1 MTSALRLV
9 LAALWALLCT
19 YPGVEGQGQVS
30 IKTNGTGPLS
40 QYKSRPDIYAPF
52 LNISLFDE
60 DAVTPGYIFLGPY
73 QTFQEAIYIY
83 DNRGNLVYSGYG
95 STGGGPSHNFHLC
108 KINGT
113 DNLCYITGGQN
124 VGYARGYAV
133 VLDDTFTAKTSIHSQ
148 AGVANFDEHEFNVL
162 PDGSS
167 LFTLYNP
174 EHYDLSAYNITSGQG
189 WIMNNFFQHI
199 EIGTSRLLFEWSA
212 LDHVLPDETFVLP
225 DTTEVSGDGFG
236 PTSPWDYFHINSVDQ
251 NADGDYLVSARHTCA
266 LYKVSGQDGHIIWRL
281 GGIASDF
288 AFPAGLNFSFQH
300 DARFREENET
310 TTIISLFDNASNG
323 YNQTARYSSGLVL
336 KLDHTTNSVTLLKRY
351 IAPYQFIS
359 QSQGNLQVLGS
370 NQEWSTSNVF
380 MGWGKNAFI
389 SEYAPDGRMVQQG
402 HFATEG
408 SMHYRAFKYNFTSSP
423 TDAPALYTY
432 AHNTSAPTSYWMSWN
447 GATKVAQWR
456 VYSSTSRNGPW
467 TVVGTV
473 PRNGFETMFTGPNY
487 YPWSLVESLDG
498 SGNPL
503 RNSTRPIKTFVPSA
517 ELAANCNGLGC
528 PTASTDSTGS
538 QSSSQPSAAATSS
551 NAGALIQ
558 KRSGVD
564 GKLGFA
570 AMFGFGAMMI

>member
-1 MTSALRLV
+1 MTSTIRLV
-9 LAALWALLCT
+9 LTALLASCT
-19 YPGVEGQGQVS
+19 FPSAQAQGQVS
-30 IKTNGTGPLS
+30 IATNGTGPLS

-108 KINGT
+108 SINGT

-124 VGYARGYAV
+124 VGYVRGYAV
-133 VLDDTFTAKTSIHSQ
+133 VLDDTFTTKTSIHSQ

-189 WIMNNFFQHI
+189 WIMNNFFQRI
-199 EIGTSRLLFEWSA
+199 EIGTNRLIFEWSA
-212 LDHVLPDETFVLP
+212 LDHVLPNETFVLP

-251 NADGDYLVSARHTCA
+251 NADGDYLVSSRHTCT

-288 AFPAGLNFSFQH
+288 SFPPGLNFSFQH
-300 DARFREENET
+300 DARFLEENQT
-310 TTIISLFDNASNG
+310 TTIVSLFDNASNG

-336 KLDHTTNSVTLLKRY
+336 KLDHTTNSVTLLKRF

-359 QSQGNLQVLGS
+359 PSQGNLQVLGS
-370 NQEWSTSNVF
+370 NQDWSTSNVF

-447 GATKVAQWR
+447 GATQVAQWR
-456 VYSSTSRNGPW
+456 VYSSSSRNGPW
-467 TVVGTV
+467 DVVGTV
-473 PRNGFETMFTGPNY
+473 HRNGFETMYTAPKY
-487 YPWSLVESLDG
+487 YPWSLVESLDVNG
-498 SGNPL
+498 KPL
-503 RNSTRPIKTFVPSA
+503 RNSTRPVKTFVPST
-517 ELAANCNGLGC
+517 ELAAKCNGSGC
-528 PTASTDSTGS
+528 PTASTYSNGS
-538 QSSSQPSAAATSS
+538 HSSGQPGSSPTHSGAGTS
-551 NAGALIQ
+551 IQ
-558 KRSGVD
+558 KRNSVD
-564 GKLGFA
+564 GKLGIA
-570 AMFGFGAMMI
+570 AMFGFGAFMA